1 MKSTMV
7 LTSDSCGGAVWVDI
21 GWPACDERLVTVA
34 GAIAGRVGA
43 ATSQLPVLRRAEGR
57 HDAAHGP

>member
-7 LTSDSCGGAVWVDI
+7 LTSASCGGAVWVDI

-43 ATSQLPVLRRAEGR
+43 ATSQLPVVR
-57 HDAAHGP
+57 